1 MESCRNVFWDA
12 VVAEVERRSG
22 LSVRVPSEQPKLS
35 YLTAFALNQLPALYV
50 TTDVEWEAQRQRVEL
65 MFGKEITD
73 AVRFALRSVA
83 VDENRPAVVP
93 AVELDI
99 PARALLRLQ
108 LRLQHGGLTWRDVP
122 VAVSTLLEVELSRFQ
137 GRDRPLVL
145 EVTAETP
152 ELHTYMLPARLNCFH
167 ALRLLVTRLALHK
180 IQALPSEIG
189 RYIRLEDVVAR
200 ALNQLPALYATDE
213 TSLEQLRRQAK
224 LEIGSHLGFAV
235 DTALKD
241 VRKAFF
247 QQQPPLLFHRLKEER
262 KEAMQHLRYLLQNP
276 QINWRN
282 FNDAIES
289 AVFHAKQGR
298 ITWQRL

>member
-1 MESCRNVFWDA
+1 MESCRNVFWDV

-50 TTDVEWEAQRQRVEL
+50 TTDVEWAAQRQHVEL

-83 VDENRPAVVP
+83 IDGSRPAVVP

-108 LRLQHGGLTWRDVP
+108 LRLQHSGLTWRDVP
-122 VAVSTLLEVELSRFQ
+122 VAVATLLEVELSRFQ
-137 GRDRPLVL
+137 GQDKPLVL
-145 EVTAETP
+145 EVGGDTP

-167 ALRLLVTRLALHK
+167 ALRLLVTRLALQK
-180 IQALPSEIG
+180 IQALPCEIG

-200 ALNQLPALYATDE
+200 SLNRLPSLYATDE
-213 TSLEQLRRQAK
+213 TSLEELRRRAK
-224 LEIGSHLGFAV
+224 FEIGSQLALAV
-235 DTALKD
+235 DVALKET
-241 VRKAFF
+241 RKAFF

-262 KEAMQHLRYLLQNP
+262 KEAMQYLRQLLQNP

-282 FNDAIES
+282 FNDAVEA

-298 ITWQRL
+298 ITWQR

>member
-22 LSVRVPSEQPKLS
+22 LSVRVPSEQAKLS
-35 YLTAFALNQLPALYV
+35 YLTAFALNQLPPLYV
-50 TTDVEWEAQRQRVEL
+50 TTDVEWQAQRQRVDL
-65 MFGKEITD
+65 MFGKEVTD
-73 AVRFALRSVA
+73 AVRSALRSVA
-83 VDENRPAVVP
+83 LHTTQPAVVP

-108 LRLQHGGLTWRDVP
+108 LRLQHSGLSWRDVP

-137 GRDRPLVL
+137 GQDRPLVL

-152 ELHTYMLPARLNCFH
+152 ELHAYMLPARLNCFH

-180 IQALPSEIG
+180 IQSLPSEIG

-213 TSLEQLRRQAK
+213 ASLEQLRRQAK
-224 LEIGSHLGFAV
+224 FEIGSHLGFAV
-235 DTALKD
+235 DIALKET
-241 VRKAFF
+241 RKAFF

-262 KEAMQHLRYLLQNP
+262 KGAMQQLKHLLQNP

-282 FNDAIES
+282 FNDAVES

-298 ITWQRL
+298 ITWQRV